1 MLPHAKFD
9 IFGTNA
15 TSLIIQP
22 LPYRENI
29 RIDHLRQRHDSTIVN
44 RVIVLFDK
52 FRENADIF
60 VRTFIGEILV
70 EPIANVSMIS
80 IKDGAIDV
88 GIFTRLNPDVLMLQK
103 AYLKIICIYPFAPR

>member
-1 MLPHAKFD
+1 MLPLAKFD

-29 RIDHLRQRHDSTIVN
+29 RIDHLRQRHASSIVTG
-44 RVIVLFDK
+44 VIVLFDK
-52 FRENADIF
+52 IRENADIF
-60 VRTFIGEILV
+60 MRIFIGEILV

-80 IKDGAIDV
+80 INDGAIDV
-88 GIFTRLNPDVLMLQK
+88 GIFTRLNPDVLILQK
-103 AYLKIICIYPFAPR
+103 AYLQIICNYPFAPR